1 MLFKDQLNIFM
12 KEIGCNAKQI
22 SELSELST
30 ATLSRY
36 RNGERTPEAGSNTL
50 MAIAEALAQLANEKS
65 ISVTKQEILD
75 AFHACSD
82 IHTSDSESFRNR
94 LNSIIDTLGLSIS
107 DLCKSTGYESSA
119 FFRIRRGTRNPSDP
133 IRLAQDV
140 ASYITRECNNHQKIE
155 KLNSMIPG
163 YDEAD
168 MSQRYEYLFHWL
180 METDEKPVN
189 DMESFLQKL
198 DSFDLNDF
206 IASIHY
212 DDMKVPTA
220 PFQLPSS
227 RYYYGLQEMM
237 KAEIDFLKATVLSRS
252 KQDVIM
258 YSDVPMEEMSK
269 DPQFPKKWMFGM
281 AMMLKK
287 GLHLNM
293 IHNIDRPMHEMMLG
307 LESWIP
313 MYMTGQ
319 VSPYYLNDTQN
330 QIFHHLIKISGS
342 AALCGEAI
350 KNHHTDG
357 RYHLTNNKDEV
368 RYYRKE
374 AEYLLDH
381 ARPLM
386 KIYRL
391 QDADAFRNVIED
403 SYTETGKRR
412 NILSAPSL
420 YTMEHSY
427 LKHMLDENGIDEKMK
442 KKILAYH
449 LDVQQKISQVLT
461 ADEIT
466 EELPYINDTEFES
479 TPPSLCLSELFTGID
494 IHYTKQQYQDH
505 LKMCREFEKSHEGYH
520 ISLSRRAIFRNLQI
534 FIITGK
540 HVIISK
546 NNSPAIHFVIH
557 HPRLCTAIENF
568 IPPMVE

>member
-237 KAEIDFLKATVLSRS
+237 KAEIDFLKATVC
-252 KQDVIM
+252 
-258 YSDVPMEEMSK
+258 
-269 DPQFPKKWMFGM
+269 
-281 AMMLKK
+281 
-287 GLHLNM
+287 
-293 IHNIDRPMHEMMLG
+293 
-307 LESWIP
+307 
-313 MYMTGQ
+313 
-319 VSPYYLNDTQN
+319 
-330 QIFHHLIKISGS
+330 HH
-342 AALCGEAI
+342 
-350 KNHHTDG
+350 
-357 RYHLTNNKDEV
+357 V
-368 RYYRKE
+368 
-374 AEYLLDH
+374 
-381 ARPLM
+381 
-386 KIYRL
+386 
-391 QDADAFRNVIED
+391 F
-403 SYTETGKRR
+403 
-412 NILSAPSL
+412 
-420 YTMEHSY
+420 
-427 LKHMLDENGIDEKMK
+427 
-442 KKILAYH
+442 
-449 LDVQQKISQVLT
+449 
-461 ADEIT
+461 
-466 EELPYINDTEFES
+466 
-479 TPPSLCLSELFTGID
+479 
-494 IHYTKQQYQDH
+494 
-505 LKMCREFEKSHEGYH
+505 
-520 ISLSRRAIFRNLQI
+520 
-534 FIITGK
+534 
-540 HVIISK
+540 
-546 NNSPAIHFVIH
+546 
-557 HPRLCTAIENF
+557 
-568 IPPMVE
+568 